1 MPIAWEPCL
10 GKSVMIKSPAVTA
23 LSNAAPF
30 PEPHRVI
37 ELSQNRNAEMTIYPD
52 KYDGRL

>member
-1 MPIAWEPCL
+1 MPIAWEQCL